1 MFVGIEM
8 QEFIIAES
16 DQLSRD
22 KLLQAVLNDVIYK
35 LLTISVLFRV
45 FDQLKMKLN
54 YLDYIFEYDYYMWEF
69 IFLTK
74 KLSFLI
80 SNMHS
85 YDSFNKI

>member
-45 FDQLKMKLN
+45 FDQLKMMLN
-54 YLDYIFEYDYYMWEF
+54 YLDHIFEYDYYIWEF

-74 KLSFLI
+74 KSFLI
-80 SNMHS
+80 SYMHS

>member
-45 FDQLKMKLN
+45 FDQLKMMHN
-54 YLDYIFEYDYYMWEF
+54 YLDYIFEYDYYIWEF

-74 KLSFLI
+74 KSFLI
-80 SNMHS
+80 SYMHS

>member
-45 FDQLKMKLN
+45 FDQLKMMLN
-54 YLDYIFEYDYYMWEF
+54 YLDYIFEYDYYIWEF

-74 KLSFLI
+74 KSFLI
-80 SNMHS
+80 SYMHS
-85 YDSFNKI
+85 YD

>member
-1 MFVGIEM
+1 MFFGIEM

-45 FDQLKMKLN
+45 FDQLKMMLN
-54 YLDYIFEYDYYMWEF
+54 YLDYIFEYDYYIWEF

-74 KLSFLI
+74 KSFLI
-80 SNMHS
+80 SYMHS